1 MSGITTT
8 GGGPLPPSSLQM
20 AQSVQGIKNPGLS
33 VNQISTNTPPANFS
47 QGRRVYI
54 TDNNGSFQLK
64 TVDTSGST
72 STAGSSPQAAFQPSG
87 DDLEVNASIAWAITT
102 NQLNPATYYAQ
113 QEALNFGLSNVVSQV
128 GASPLQTPSLAG
140 EITGDQ
146 FDSTAILS
154 FLKKNKGQVDDSNT
168 AADVSSIKADSAT
181 VALIQDL
188 NTQLSNYNSDTAQA
202 RYYQGL
208 EATDTG
214 TALQNDRNQVSN
226 YNNAANTDLTNAQ
239 ADAAKLISHYTKS
252 GLDVIA
258 KDLQKLNKEQLT
270 KLVNTLTKSVI
281 GSISA
286 AIDKNILAGIPLGQ
300 GHHSKTLDTNDGTV
314 VETPEQEA
322 QDAIEAELQSTDF
335 QNQLA
340 QTIVNNAQDLGL
352 GDLSP
357 SDLQSVAQSLATVTA
372 DTISNDPQVISDAI
386 SNTSALQDDITNIL
400 QLELDGQT
408 GRSNTPNNV

>member
-1 MSGITTT
+1 MSGINTV
-8 GGGPLPPSSLQM
+8 GGSTPPSQQQQV
-20 AQSVQGIKNPGLS
+20 QSQQPVVNPG
-33 VNQISTNTPPANFS
+33 VAANQISQATPPASFS
-47 QGRRVYI
+47 QGKRFFISESNGKYSLDIVNAS
-54 TDNNGSFQLK
+54 DVQSANNPTGSFK
-64 TVDTSGST
+64 VT
-72 STAGSSPQAAFQPSG
+72 G
-87 DDLEVNASIAWAITT
+87 DEYEINASIAYAISTGAIDPSAYMAEQIA
-102 NQLNPATYYAQ
+102 NNVRLN
-113 QEALNFGLSNVVSQV
+113 NVVNQV

-258 KDLQKLNKEQLT
+258 KDLKKLNKEQLT

-300 GHHSKTLDTNDGTV
+300 DHHSKTLETNDGTV
-314 VETPEQEA
+314 VETPEQQA
-322 QDAIEAELQSTDF
+322 QDIIEQELQSTDF

-340 QTIVNNAQDLGL
+340 QTIINNAQDLGL

-357 SDLQSVAQSLATVTA
+357 SDLQSVAQSLAAVTA

-386 SNTSALQDDITNIL
+386 NNTSALQSDITNIL